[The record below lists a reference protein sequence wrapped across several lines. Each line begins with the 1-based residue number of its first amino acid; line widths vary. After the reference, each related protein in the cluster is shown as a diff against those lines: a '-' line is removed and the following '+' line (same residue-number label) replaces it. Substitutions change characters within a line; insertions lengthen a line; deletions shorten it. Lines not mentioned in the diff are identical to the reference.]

1 MVNISVEVVI
11 FNGKKWLNEKH
22 IEDQLKQSNL
32 QAITLQDSPKLRK
45 QRQEIQYCGDNQP
58 CRKLLQEDFAVQIKM
73 DCRTTPAVRFR
84 AKLGFNQQDPLM
96 TQEQSIL
103 SKFVTLFAAEEII
116 LQHIVLGYYIDTYF
130 SDHKL
135 AI

>member
-11 FNGKKWLNEKH
+11 FNDKKLLNEKH
-22 IEDQLKQSNL
+22 IDDQLKQSNL

-84 AKLGFNQQDPLM
+84 AKLRFN
-96 TQEQSIL
+96 
-103 SKFVTLFAAEEII
+103 
-116 LQHIVLGYYIDTYF
+116 
-130 SDHKL
+130 
-135 AI
+135 